1 MTKIQNN
8 ELTHTAN
15 SGTSN
20 IILGSSG
27 QVTIQG
33 VLTTTGGL
41 ADNSVDGANIALG
54 SDAAGD
60 IMYYNGTDYVRLAKG
75 TNGHYLKQGSSNA
88 PEWAAVAAG
97 GLTEADNW
105 RITSDFSGGADPIS
119 SNLERVDGTLQP
131 STQLGSGMSVS
142 SGVWTFPSTGY
153 WHVSFY
159 HTFHRGGSTRWIESF
174 ISATADDGSNWDHRI
189 GFAQTHIHYT
199 DNEQTFESQVASTL
213 LDITDTSNHKIRF
226 GTNAGSSVT
235 TYGSSTDSRSH
246 FIFMKLADT

>member
-1 MTKIQNN
+1 MTKVQNN

-226 GTNAGSSVT
+226 GTGAGSSVT
-235 TYGSSTDSRSH
+235 TYGSTNDSQSH
-246 FIFMKLADT
+246 FIFMKLGDT

>member
-1 MTKIQNN
+1 MAITINGNGSITGISAGGLPDGTVDTDMLSDDAVSTAKMAGLARGKIIIGDASGNPVA
-8 ELTHTAN
+8 LTV
-15 SGTSN
+15 
-20 IILGSSG
+20 GSSG
-27 QVTIQG
+27 Q
-33 VLTTTGGL
+33 
-41 ADNSVDGANIALG
+41 ALK
-54 SDAAGD
+54 SD
-60 IMYYNGTDYVRLAKG
+60 GTDISWGAIA
-75 TNGHYLKQGSSNA
+75 T
-88 PEWAAVAAG
+88 G

-105 RITSDFSGGADPIS
+105 RITSPFSGGVDPIS

-226 GTNAGSSVT
+226 GTDAGSSVT
-235 TYGSSTDSRSH
+235 TYGHTGDNQSH
-246 FIFMKLADT
+246 MIFMKLGDT